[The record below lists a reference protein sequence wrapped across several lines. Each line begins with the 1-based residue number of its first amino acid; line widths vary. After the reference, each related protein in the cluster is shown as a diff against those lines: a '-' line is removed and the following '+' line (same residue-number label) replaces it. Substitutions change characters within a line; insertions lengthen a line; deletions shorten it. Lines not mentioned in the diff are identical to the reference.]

1 MRPFPDVDSYRVPV
15 SRDGGFKPLWSH
27 AGDELFFVNLETR
40 ELLVASVAFEPRF
53 RVESIEALFT
63 IPTTF
68 FLGRSADFYDIA
80 MDDERFLM
88 ARLAVA
94 GEEFTSETILVQNWF
109 RELNERVPVD

>member
-1 MRPFPDVDSYRVPV
+1 
-15 SRDGGFKPLWSH
+15 
-27 AGDELFFVNLETR
+27 
-40 ELLVASVAFEPRF
+40 
-53 RVESIEALFT
+53 
-63 IPTTF
+63 
-68 FLGRSADFYDIA
+68 